1 MAISTLV
8 AESIILYDNF
18 PGTVSPAHSVPEGGD
33 FGFFNGS
40 RHHNVSSAVYRV
52 GEKIRIYNDPTT
64 GAGLGENGWSTMIY
78 LRMDNQDTT
87 IISAGSVCTLQTTID
102 ANEKWFTV
110 TNDPDSG
117 LAGYTTG
124 ALVNLSPA
132 AVAISAM
139 TDEYYGWFW
148 CGGVAPQNWL
158 LATATTTSLVN
169 VDTDTSVI
177 AGPIAATDS
186 GEIVAFSK
194 ALDTQTH
201 LNLVAGLAYV
211 ADA

>member
-40 RHHNVSSAVYRV
+40 RHHDVSSPVYRI

-78 LRMDNQDTT
+78 LRLGTQDGTAL
-87 IISAGSVCTLQTTID
+87 SVGSVCTLETAID

-110 TNDPDSG
+110 TNDPDNG

-139 TDEYYGWFW
+139 TSTNYGWFW

-169 VDTDTSVI
+169 ADTAGTVV
-177 AGPIAATDS
+177 AGPIGVTDTDA
-186 GEIVAFSK
+186 IVAFSK
-194 ALDTQTH
+194 ALDTQTLH
-201 LNLVAGLAYV
+201 NLVAGLAYV